1 MAEVGCKADATTIGG
16 AGPAQSLSRCGSSE
30 RRAPSIPEFVP
41 IFVTVAA
48 KNWRVVQYRV
58 RESGRGRSL
67 AVLAFKTHAGW
78 IGAKRR
84 GFATVAIV
92 ISLLL
97 PIRVGLAHESL
108 RRNIIAVTQEIDRAP
123 YDASLHL
130 RRGELYRLHRDW
142 ERAQA
147 DFERAAELDRGLAV
161 VDLYVGRLLLE
172 EGRPEPALTLL
183 TRYLEIEPESAPA
196 RVARARTWTAL
207 GRPLDAA
214 ADYSLALARHR
225 SPELYLERAA
235 VLAAGGTEFL
245 ARAREGLEQA
255 IAALGPVPAIEH
267 RLIELE
273 LETGDIDSALRRV
286 DGAVARSRSAVPW
299 LVRRAEILEEAGRCD
314 EAVRA
319 YGTARRELRE
329 LPEHRRQTRMIQN
342 LEMRITTALER
353 LAGETE
359 KEKCR

>member
-245 ARAREGLEQA
+245 ARAREGLE
-255 IAALGPVPAIEH
+255 
-267 RLIELE
+267 
-273 LETGDIDSALRRV
+273 TGDIDSALRRV